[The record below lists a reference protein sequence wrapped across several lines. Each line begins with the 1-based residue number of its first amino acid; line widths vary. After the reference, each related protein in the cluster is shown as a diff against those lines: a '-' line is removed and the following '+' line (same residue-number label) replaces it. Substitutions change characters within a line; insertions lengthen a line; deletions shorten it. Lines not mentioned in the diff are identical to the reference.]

1 MRKLRAEHSD
11 EGHALKTNLNV
22 RLQKSAKR
30 WSGRRESNPRIQLG
44 KRDAFEAHQ
53 GVRFKNSAFSALN
66 DSIDY
71 VAIVKLFSCLT
82 DIFLRTRRRI
92 RFTAEI
98 WVLINQC
105 LLRAKSG
112 PKLATQ
118 YRCGDVTARKVLKGM
133 DALIKKQFITA

>member
-1 MRKLRAEHSD
+1 MPSKLISTFGFKNLLSVGVG
-11 EGHALKTNLNV
+11 EGNLTLVFSLGSGTHLK
-22 RLQKSAKR
+22 
-30 WSGRRESNPRIQLG
+30 
-44 KRDAFEAHQ
+44 AHQ